1 MKVIYQAASYDPEKV
16 TGHYVRCVGKKPH
29 YRFRVFETSTLK
41 GKPGMGPTLREYDC
55 DGSELPEELKAR
67 CIKSKQTEKWTCP
80 TSEK

>member
-16 TGHYVRCVGKKPH
+16 TGRYVRCGGKKPH
-29 YRFRVFETSTLK
+29 YRFRVYETSTPTSGAFK

-67 CIKSKQTEKWTCP
+67 CIKSKQTEKW
-80 TSEK
+80 E